1 MAKLSAVDWEKA
13 DVASN
18 RIVLAYELADALHS
32 YTGDS
37 AEQYASALT
46 VNMIVTAFALLET
59 GVTETQ
65 AVSQFRTAFRIVRKN
80 RNRIGAKQCVLRDV
94 LTEMHLEKD

>member
-18 RIVLAYELADALHS
+18 RILLAYELADALAT

-37 AEQYASALT
+37 SEQYAAAITIS
-46 VNMIVTAFALLET
+46 MIVSAFALLET

-65 AVSQFRTAFRIVRKN
+65 AMSQFRTAFRIVRRI
-80 RNRIGAKQCVLRDV
+80 RNRLGPKDCRLRDV